1 MRRTGKTRRALR
13 SGHVKVASAAVLLAR
28 CDHDQQEAPRAITRE
43 IAEILKDLEGS
54 NAASSA
60 IALLASRL
68 ACIFKDGFRACVA
81 DGTRRWVPKGTSE
94 ATLRAAITRN
104 GGDEPDW
111 EY

>member
-1 MRRTGKTRRALR
+1 
-13 SGHVKVASAAVLLAR
+13 VLLAR

-68 ACIFKDGFRACVA
+68 ACIFKDDDPAFDRENPRTIELVRGF
-81 DGTRRWVPKGTSE
+81 
-94 ATLRAAITRN
+94 LRKCYPQN
-104 GGDEPDW
+104 GEQ
-111 EY
+111 E